1 MFCDELTLKITAGDG
16 GNGALSFRREK
27 FIPRGGPDGGDG
39 GRGGNI
45 IFRANANVN
54 TLSHLSNRKMY
65 KAESGGKGKGN
76 NMTGNDA
83 ENLILDVP
91 EGTVIYTADKQKQ
104 LADLSK
110 PNDMII
116 LAKGGKGG
124 MGNLRFTS
132 STNQAPHFA
141 ETGEPGEEKDI
152 LLELKLVADVGLI
165 GLPSVGKSTLIS
177 VVSNAKPKIAAYH
190 FTTLVPNLGVV
201 NMSQFGGSNMESFV
215 VADIPGLIEGASEG
229 KGLGHKFLRHVSR
242 TKLLVHII
250 DCTSENPQQDY
261 KTIIHELKLFDK
273 KLSKLK
279 QIVAIN
285 KIDMLDQETLD
296 TKIEEIKKLTKSIK
310 IYPLSCMTRVGIKE
324 LMFQVFKDLT
334 LIQQKERK
342 VRIEAKR
349 KEVTIPIL
357 QPHIDKVKF
366 FIENVEKTPEN
377 TIFHVA
383 GKRIEQLIVMTDIK
397 NPEGLER
404 IYHYMGRMGL
414 QKAVE
419 KKGATFGDV
428 IIIKGKVIP
437 YRR

>member
-1 MFCDELTLKITAGDG
+1 MFCDELKLKITAGDG

-45 IFRANANVN
+45 IFKASANIN
-54 TLSHLSNRKMY
+54 TLSHLANRKMY

-76 NMTGNDA
+76 NMTGKDA
-83 ENLILDVP
+83 EDLILEVP
-91 EGTVIYTADKQKQ
+91 QGTVIYTADKKQQ

-110 PNDMII
+110 PDDAIV
-116 LAKGGKGG
+116 LAQGGKGG
-124 MGNLRFTS
+124 LGNLRFAS
-132 STNQAPHFA
+132 STNQTPRFA
-141 ETGEPGEEKDI
+141 ETGEPGEEREV

-177 VVSNAKPKIAAYH
+177 IISNARPKIAAYH
-190 FTTLVPNLGVV
+190 FTTLIPNLGVV
-201 NMSQFGGSNMESFV
+201 NMNQFGGSTMESFV

-250 DCTSENPQQDY
+250 DCTSENPLKDY
-261 KTIIHELKLFDK
+261 KTIISELKLFDK

-285 KIDMLDQETLD
+285 KIDMLDESSLEN
-296 TKIEEIKKLTKSIK
+296 KIEEIKKITKTIK
-310 IYPLSCMTRVGIKE
+310 IYPLSCMTRVGLKD

-334 LIQQKERK
+334 ELKKKERK
-342 VRIEAKR
+342 III
-349 KEVTIPIL
+349 KEKKQEINIPIL
-357 QPHIDKVKF
+357 QPHIEKIKF
-366 FIENVEKTPEN
+366 FVERVEKTPTN
-377 TIFHVA
+377 TIFHVG
-383 GKRIEQLIVMTDIK
+383 GKRIEQLIVMTDIS

-404 IYHYMGRMGL
+404 VYHYMGRMGL

-419 KKGATFGDV
+419 KKGATFGD
-428 IIIKGKVIP
+428 IIEIKGKNIP